1 MGYISQWRH
10 ETDCVWRDD
19 VALEMWI
26 DVTKLPFVV
35 RLTGVLDASTGANLF
50 DVVKE
55 CMDQGQLDFD
65 FDISALCVDGSGW
78 TLVDRVRA
86 AVHGAGGRL
95 ALTWAPRDER
105 GASDSGFPRTTAAR
119 A

>member
-95 ALTWAPRDER
+95 TLTRAPRDER